1 MFALFILAFYLFF
14 SNALYP
20 DHSFLFLYFPHL
32 SLTPLPQM
40 HSISH
45 QKGEDLSVIL
55 TKHSLYNLMHKLP
68 YQGLTR

>member
-1 MFALFILAFYLFF
+1 MYYILTTVSF
-14 SNALYP
+14 SSLPY
-20 DHSFLFLYFPHL
+20 L
-32 SLTPLPQM
+32 SLTPLPQI

-55 TKHSLYNLMHKLP
+55 TKHSLYNLMHKPP